1 MTSRSFYLRRSAPP
15 VLVLDRG
22 ASSVLLVLVLS
33 PFFAAVAAPGG
44 TVLTLAEAEAAA
56 RADQPSVR
64 VARAG
69 TMAAQARAGSGRAG
83 LLPQLSATA
92 GYARATGNAVPR
104 GARFAAVA
112 DNSFDNYNNLSGS
125 ITASQLLWD
134 FGQTTGRASS
144 AEALAVAAEASERT
158 AAQSV
163 LFTVRG
169 AFFDARQSKALLG
182 VAAGTLANQQKHRE
196 QTDAFVKSGTRPEID
211 LAQARTDEANA
222 NVALVNA
229 RNAYETA
236 RQTLNLA
243 MGVEGSTDYDVADD
257 EAQNVPG
264 EEQQLQPLL
273 DEALKARPEQATLEG
288 QIKAQRETLRSI
300 EGQYWPS
307 ISANAGFTQGGNAV
321 DNIGWNLSIG
331 ATASWQIFQ
340 GFATRSLVREA
351 EANLASFAAQA
362 DLLRQQIRA
371 DVDAARLAIRAAGS
385 SRAAAKEALQNA
397 RERLRLAEERYQQG
411 VGNAIEQGDAQ
422 LALTLAESQSIQAE
436 YRLSSA
442 RALLLRALGRP

>member
-1 MTSRSFYLRRSAPP
+1 MSARSLLRGGPP
-15 VLVLDRG
+15 T
-22 ASSVLLVLVLS
+22 LLVLVLGLVRG
-33 PFFAAVAAPGG
+33 VAAAAAPPAARL
-44 TVLTLAEAEAAA
+44 LTLAAAEAAA

-69 TMAAQARAGSGRAG
+69 TLAAQARAGSGRAG
-83 LLPQLSATA
+83 LLPQLSASA
-92 GYARATGNAVPR
+92 GYARATGNVLPR

-112 DNSFDNYNNLSGS
+112 DNTFDNYNNLSGS

-134 FGQTTGRASS
+134 FGQTTGRAAS
-144 AEALAVAAEASERT
+144 AEALVVAAEASERT
-158 AAQSV
+158 AAQAV
-163 LFTVRG
+163 LFGVRS
-169 AFFDARQSKALLG
+169 AFFDARQAKALLS
-182 VAAGTLANQQKHRE
+182 VAVETLQNQQKHRE
-196 QTDAFVKSGTRPEID
+196 QTEAFVKSGTRPDID

-222 NVALVNA
+222 NLALVNA
-229 RNAYETA
+229 TNTYETA

-243 MGVEGSTDYDVADD
+243 MGVEGSTDYEVADD
-257 EAQNVPG
+257 EAPGVPG
-264 EEQQLQPLL
+264 EEQPLQPLL
-273 DEALKARPEQATLEG
+273 DEALKARPEQATLEA
-288 QIKAQRETLRSI
+288 QVKAQRQTLRSI

-331 ATASWQIFQ
+331 ATASWQLFQ
-340 GFATRSLVREA
+340 GFATRSQAREA

-385 SRAAAKEALQNA
+385 SRTAAKEALQNA

-411 VGNAIEQGDAQ
+411 VGNAIELGDAQ
-422 LALTLAESQSIQAE
+422 LALTLAESQSVQAD

>member
-1 MTSRSFYLRRSAPP
+1 MSARSLLRGGPP
-15 VLVLDRG
+15 T
-22 ASSVLLVLVLS
+22 LLVLVLGLVRG
-33 PFFAAVAAPGG
+33 VAAAAAPPAARL
-44 TVLTLAEAEAAA
+44 LTLAAAEAAA

-69 TMAAQARAGSGRAG
+69 TLAAQARAGSGRAG
-83 LLPQLSATA
+83 LLPQLSASA
-92 GYARATGNAVPR
+92 GYARATGNVLPR

-112 DNSFDNYNNLSGS
+112 DNTFDNYNNLSGS

-134 FGQTTGRASS
+134 FCQTTGRAAS
-144 AEALAVAAEASERT
+144 AEALVVAAEASERT
-158 AAQSV
+158 AAQAV
-163 LFTVRG
+163 LFGVRS
-169 AFFDARQSKALLG
+169 AFFDARQAKALLS
-182 VAAGTLANQQKHRE
+182 VAVETLQNQQKHRE
-196 QTDAFVKSGTRPEID
+196 QTEAFVKSGTRPDID

-222 NVALVNA
+222 NLALVNA
-229 RNAYETA
+229 TNTYETA

-243 MGVEGSTDYDVADD
+243 MGVEGSTDYEVADD
-257 EAQNVPG
+257 EAPGVPG
-264 EEQQLQPLL
+264 EEQPLQPLL
-273 DEALKARPEQATLEG
+273 DEALKARPEQATLEA
-288 QIKAQRETLRSI
+288 QVKAQRQTLRSI

-331 ATASWQIFQ
+331 ATASWQLFQ
-340 GFATRSLVREA
+340 GFATRSQAREA

-385 SRAAAKEALQNA
+385 SRTAAKEALQNA

-411 VGNAIEQGDAQ
+411 VGNAIELGDAQ
-422 LALTLAESQSIQAE
+422 LALTLAESQSVQAD

>member
-1 MTSRSFYLRRSAPP
+1 MSARSLLRGGPP
-15 VLVLDRG
+15 T
-22 ASSVLLVLVLS
+22 LLVLVLVLVLGLVRG
-33 PFFAAVAAPGG
+33 VAAAAAPPAARL
-44 TVLTLAEAEAAA
+44 LTLAAAEAAA

-69 TMAAQARAGSGRAG
+69 TLAAQARAGSGRAG
-83 LLPQLSATA
+83 LLPQLSASA
-92 GYARATGNAVPR
+92 GYARATGNVLPR

-112 DNSFDNYNNLSGS
+112 DNTFDNYNNLSGS

-134 FGQTTGRASS
+134 FGQTTGRAAS
-144 AEALAVAAEASERT
+144 AEALVVAAEASERT
-158 AAQSV
+158 AAQAV
-163 LFTVRG
+163 LFGVRS
-169 AFFDARQSKALLG
+169 AFFDARQAKALLS
-182 VAAGTLANQQKHRE
+182 VAVETLQNQQKHRE
-196 QTDAFVKSGTRPEID
+196 QTEAFVKSGTRPDID

-222 NVALVNA
+222 NLALVNA
-229 RNAYETA
+229 TNTYETA

-243 MGVEGSTDYDVADD
+243 MGVEGSTDYEVADD
-257 EAQNVPG
+257 EAPGVPG
-264 EEQQLQPLL
+264 EEQPLQPLL
-273 DEALKARPEQATLEG
+273 DEALKARPEQATLEA
-288 QIKAQRETLRSI
+288 QVKAQRQTLRSI

-331 ATASWQIFQ
+331 ATASWQLFQ
-340 GFATRSLVREA
+340 GFATRSQAREA

-385 SRAAAKEALQNA
+385 SRTAAKEALQNA

-411 VGNAIEQGDAQ
+411 VGNAIELGDAQ
-422 LALTLAESQSIQAE
+422 LALTLAESQSVQAD